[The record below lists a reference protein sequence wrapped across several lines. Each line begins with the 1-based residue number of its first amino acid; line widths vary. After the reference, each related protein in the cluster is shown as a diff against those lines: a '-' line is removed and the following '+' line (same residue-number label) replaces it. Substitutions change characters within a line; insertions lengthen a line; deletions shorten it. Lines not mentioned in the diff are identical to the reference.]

1 MWRGN
6 TSTVPTFVLER
17 VIPPAL
23 NIADAENVALH
34 SRWAADAY
42 HAAGIVWLGGVATDK
57 GNMYSLVVADSA
69 ADIARYCASLG
80 IAEADYRCSQVVT
93 PMGPSVA
100 MARTDP
106 RYRPMRRS

>member
-1 MWRGN
+1 M
-6 TSTVPTFVLER
+6 PTFVLER

-23 NIADAENVALH
+23 DISSPEIVALH

-42 HAAGIVWLGGVATDK
+42 LAAGIAWLGGVATDK

-69 ADIARYCASLG
+69 DDVKRYCASLG
-80 IAEADYRCSQVVT
+80 IAESDYTLSEVKT
-93 PMGPSVA
+93 AMGPHMA

-106 RYRPMRRS
+106 RYRPMRRPG